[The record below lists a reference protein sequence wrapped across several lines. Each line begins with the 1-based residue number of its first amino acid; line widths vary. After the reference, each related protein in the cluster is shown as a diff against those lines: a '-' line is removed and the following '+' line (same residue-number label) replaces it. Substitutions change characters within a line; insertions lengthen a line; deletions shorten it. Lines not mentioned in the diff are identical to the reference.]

1 LAEKDNLMKLKK
13 ILFTAMMLAFL
24 IGVQFVTR
32 SLGQFVTGALVNLV
46 LLVTV
51 FTVGLGGGLVVAVAS
66 NALAFLAGIGPALPQ
81 VIPFVAAAN
90 AILVGVAYLVRR
102 QIAEK
107 GVKNKL
113 LAAAGLLGAGA
124 AKTLFLWV
132 GLVLIA
138 LPLLPGIK
146 EPQMAVLGAAFTWP
160 QLVTSLSGGA
170 LAMLVMP
177 LLRRAVKGF
186 ERA

>member
-1 LAEKDNLMKLKK
+1 MKLKK
-13 ILFTAMMLAFL
+13 ILFTAIMLAFL
-24 IGVQFVTR
+24 IGVQFAT
-32 SLGQFVTGALVNLV
+32 SPIGMPLGQFVTGALVNLI

-51 FTVGLGGGLVVAVAS
+51 FTVGLGGSLVVAVAS

-90 AILVGVAYLVRR
+90 AILVSVASLVRR
-102 QIAEK
+102 QIAGK
-107 GVKNKL
+107 GIKNKL
-113 LAAAGLLGAGA
+113 LAAAGLAGAGA

-138 LPLLPGIK
+138 LPLIPGIQ
-146 EPQMAVLGAAFTWP
+146 EPQIAMLSAAFTWP

-170 LAMLVMP
+170 LAMLIMP
-177 LLRRAVKGF
+177 LLQKALKGF